1 MTFPIMPFLGNIA
14 CPHLRRHLACSAAAE
29 LLANIVFGIVG
40 VMIPPP
46 KVPNADRRSR
56 EHLTPAEIDRLI
68 AAAQR
73 LGRHSH
79 RDATMIL
86 LAYRHGLR
94 VSELVSL
101 RREQLDL
108 RQGLLHVRRRK
119 NGLPS
124 THPLR
129 GPELRALREVLREY
143 PDSAYVFIS
152 ERCAPMTTATFR
164 KMLARAGDAAKL
176 GMPIHPHMLRHSTG
190 FKLANDG
197 QDTRAIQHLSGAQE
211 YPAHRHLH
219 PARLRPLQRLLEGL
233 RTATLNRNRL
243 MH

>member
-1 MTFPIMPFLGNIA
+1 M
-14 CPHLRRHLACSAAAE
+14 R
-29 LLANIVFGIVG
+29 
-40 VMIPPP
+40 PPP
-46 KVPNADRRSR
+46 KLSNTIRRSR

-68 AAAQR
+68 AAARQ
-73 LGRHSH
+73 LGRHGQ

-129 GPELRALREVLREY
+129 GPELRALRQVLHAY
-143 PDSAYVFIS
+143 PETAYVFVS
-152 ERCAPMTTATFR
+152 ERGAPMTPATFR
-164 KMLARAGDAAKL
+164 KLVARAGEAAKL

-190 FKLANDG
+190 YKLANDG
-197 QDTRAIQHLSGAQE
+197 QDTRAIQHYLG
-211 YPAHRHLH
+211 HRNIQHTVAYTQLN
-219 PARLRPLQRLLEGL
+219 
-233 RTATLNRNRL
+233 ATRFNDFWPD
-243 MH
+243 

>member
-1 MTFPIMPFLGNIA
+1 M
-14 CPHLRRHLACSAAAE
+14 S
-29 LLANIVFGIVG
+29 
-40 VMIPPP
+40 PPP
-46 KVPNADRRSR
+46 KVPNAERRSR

-68 AAAQR
+68 AAARQ
-73 LGRHSH
+73 LGRHGH

-129 GPELRALREVLREY
+129 GPELRALREVLRDY
-143 PDSAYVFIS
+143 PESAYVFIS
-152 ERCAPMTTATFR
+152 ERLAPMTAATFR
-164 KMLARAGDAAKL
+164 KLLARAGDAANL

-197 QDTRAIQHLSGAQE
+197 QDTRAIQHYLGHGNICNVSRRINS
-211 YPAHRHLH
+211 AH
-219 PARLRPLQRLLEGL
+219 ES
-233 RTATLNRNRL
+233 
-243 MH
+243 

>member
-1 MTFPIMPFLGNIA
+1 MAPPVKPTNA
-14 CPHLRRHLACSAAAE
+14 SRRA
-29 LLANIVFGIVG
+29 
-40 VMIPPP
+40 
-46 KVPNADRRSR
+46 R

-68 AAAQR
+68 AAARR
-73 LGRHSH
+73 LGRHGR
-79 RDATMIL
+79 RDAAMIL

-143 PDSAYVFIS
+143 PDSAYVFVS
-152 ERCAPMTTATFR
+152 ERGAPMTDSTFR
-164 KMLARAGDAAKL
+164 KLLTRAGSGSRPRPAGPSTHAQAFNRVQTRERRS
-176 GMPIHPHMLRHSTG
+176 GHPRDSALP
-190 FKLANDG
+190 
-197 QDTRAIQHLSGAQE
+197 RASQH
-211 YPAHRHLH
+211 PAHRRLH
-219 PARLRPLQRLLEGL
+219 
-233 RTATLNRNRL
+233 
-243 MH
+243 